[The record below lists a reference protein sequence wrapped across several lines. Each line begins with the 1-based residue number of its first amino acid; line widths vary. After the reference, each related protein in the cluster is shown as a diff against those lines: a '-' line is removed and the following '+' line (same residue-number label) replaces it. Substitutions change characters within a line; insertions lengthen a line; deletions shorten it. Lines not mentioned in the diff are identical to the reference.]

1 MSETSQVVPMH
12 TIEEMIHLVHE
23 KFEIVVSTQGKY
35 FSARIECGRLLNE
48 LRDRIEAGEV
58 GELATWW
65 EWYDDHFT
73 RNRSDAERLMAI
85 AAAED
90 PVAAYEA
97 EKARVR
103 VATQRYRARAPGHS
117 DRKNAR
123 AVSTPKLTLVRQSEQ
138 APPPEPRDDE
148 GDRKIET
155 IIALFRQLTRAHRL
169 KCVRRIR
176 QVYRD

>member
-1 MSETSQVVPMH
+1 MSETSQVVHMH
-12 TIEEMIHLVHE
+12 TIDEMIHLVHTQ
-23 KFEIVVSTQGKY
+23 FEHVVSTQRKF

-48 LRDRIEAGEV
+48 LRERVEAGEV

-73 RNRSDAERLMAI
+73 RSRSDAQRLMAI

-97 EKARVR
+97 EKTRVQ
-103 VATQRYRARAPGHS
+103 VATQLYRARAPGHS
-117 DRKNAR
+117 DRTNTQ
-123 AVSTPKLTLVRQSEQ
+123 AVSTPNLTLVRQPEQ

-155 IIALFRQLTRAHRL
+155 IIALFRQLTRAERF